1 MELVRERG
9 RTEGLQ
15 GWREMWMKGFRE
27 RGQPTKVLLGSL
39 IEASPRAFLWL
50 CSIQA
55 TKRVF
60 FIYCFNFMPRRPLS
74 GSRPSPKL
82 PCLSGCPPIL
92 ATKKQK
98 KQKTL
103 HRDIVVS
110 VLLFFSCAIRVREP
124 GNLSTNRKLL
134 NLWLCW
140 RLLSQGVGTAAI

>member
-9 RTEGLQ
+9 RTERLQ

-60 FIYCFNFMPRRPLS
+60 FIYFFNFMPRRPLS

-82 PCLSGCPPIL
+82 SLPVFL
-92 ATKKQK
+92 AAPQSLLQK
-98 KQKTL
+98 KKKTL

-140 RLLSQGVGTAAI
+140 RILSQGVGTAAI